1 MELNTHVNETFR
13 QALRVRYITYTPLD
27 FVLKEKG
34 SKTCISC
41 SHYYQNWTQFF
52 FVWRSNHHDA
62 GVIFSVV
69 LYFRAIFKERTMLFS
84 AKILVRN
91 PKRYQVFENKFRSND
106 ARIKIHLC
114 CSQMGAWD

>member
-1 MELNTHVNETFR
+1 MHANETFR

-52 FVWRSNHHDA
+52 FCLEIEPSRRWSHFFCCFVFPCYFQRAHN
-62 GVIFSVV
+62 VVFS
-69 LYFRAIFKERTMLFS
+69 
-84 AKILVRN
+84 
-91 PKRYQVFENKFRSND
+91 ENISK
-106 ARIKIHLC
+106 K
-114 CSQMGAWD
+114 SQKVSGI